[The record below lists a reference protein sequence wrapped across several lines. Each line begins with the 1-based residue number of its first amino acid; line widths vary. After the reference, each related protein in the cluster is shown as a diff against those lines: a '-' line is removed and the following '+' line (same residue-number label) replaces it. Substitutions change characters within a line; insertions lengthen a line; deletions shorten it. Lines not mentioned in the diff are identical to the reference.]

1 MATIYDVAP
10 EPDDIEEPIASPSI
24 LDKPPAAVL
33 ATPMPQPEN
42 PMQAYVLAFDAPRD
56 KPLIAIVIDDMGL
69 DRVRSQR
76 ALEMAGPLTLSFL
89 TYATNLSSWALRAC
103 EAGHEVLAH
112 LPMEPFDP
120 KENPGPRALTTELTD
135 EEVALRLSAAL
146 DPWIG
151 YVGVNN
157 HMGSRF
163 TADPAKMDIVMRAM
177 KQRGLLWLDSKSVGN
192 SVGPSLA
199 RALSVPNVERD
210 VFLDNIQSE
219 DDVLKELAL
228 VEQVA
233 RQRGT
238 AIAIGHP
245 HDVALSVVSEWMSS
259 LPAKGLVLAPLTEVA
274 RRQAMKTQVLVK
286 N

>member
-89 TYATNLSSWALRAC
+89 TYATNL
-103 EAGHEVLAH
+103 
-112 LPMEPFDP
+112 
-120 KENPGPRALTTELTD
+120 TTELTD

-177 KQRGLLWLDSKSVGN
+177 K
-192 SVGPSLA
+192 
-199 RALSVPNVERD
+199 
-210 VFLDNIQSE
+210 
-219 DDVLKELAL
+219 
-228 VEQVA
+228 
-233 RQRGT
+233 
-238 AIAIGHP
+238 
-245 HDVALSVVSEWMSS
+245 
-259 LPAKGLVLAPLTEVA
+259 
-274 RRQAMKTQVLVK
+274 
-286 N
+286 